1 VLAGEIASETDGNP
15 FFVGEVLRSLV
26 ESGRL
31 PYDPATERWS
41 VDRSAP
47 LGLPESVRDSI
58 ARRVDRLGDEAREVL
73 TLAAVIGRSFELE
86 LLVRLMDTTESVLL
100 DRLEAA
106 VGASL
111 LDESTERVGR
121 FRFVHAL
128 INQTLYEG
136 LGATRRSSMH
146 HRVRSRSKSCT
157 GRIRASTSRSWRCTG
172 GWPRSTGRR
181 PLTTRRGQGGA
192 RSTASRRRRRRSCSP
207 TRSICSAPSTTR
219 NAAGALIGLGEAQ
232 QLTGDPAYRT
242 TLLHAAQIA
251 STLGDADLAAAAALA
266 NTRGFTSLIGHLDH
280 ERVEAIEGA
289 LALDER
295 ADPGRRAQLLAL
307 DAGIRRE
314 LPALSPER
322 RYRRAD
328 RSVGPAPGPAPHTG
342 TIGGMTTFFFTFAYS
357 PPYASL
363 IPAGG
368 VNLDPWF
375 SSPKCNAALITF
387 RGQIRNFVDEHINN
401 RAEELARI
409 RGGPGSIPGY
419 ASNQYGQWPSSIE
432 I

>member
-1 VLAGEIASETDGNP
+1 
-15 FFVGEVLRSLV
+15 
-26 ESGRL
+26 
-31 PYDPATERWS
+31 
-41 VDRSAP
+41 
-47 LGLPESVRDSI
+47 
-58 ARRVDRLGDEAREVL
+58 
-73 TLAAVIGRSFELE
+73 
-86 LLVRLMDTTESVLL
+86 
-100 DRLEAA
+100 
-106 VGASL
+106 
-111 LDESTERVGR
+111 
-121 FRFVHAL
+121 
-128 INQTLYEG
+128 
-136 LGATRRSSMH
+136 
-146 HRVRSRSKSCT
+146 
-157 GRIRASTSRSWRCTG
+157 
-172 GWPRSTGRR
+172 
-181 PLTTRRGQGGA
+181 
-192 RSTASRRRRRRSCSP
+192 
-207 TRSICSAPSTTR
+207 
-219 NAAGALIGLGEAQ
+219 
-232 QLTGDPAYRT
+232 LTGDPAYRT